1 MQDITCWLTAPVWNR
16 ASRQRV
22 RPAVLP
28 CRDGYVL
35 VEDGEEATHASMEH
49 AGLSRGALNAM
60 GKSEAAHAL
69 TALQLRA
76 APVNTL
82 REAAD
87 MPQTLARAVW
97 HTVPACG
104 LDWPVLASPLR
115 LQITTPKV
123 ARLAPD
129 VDEHGAALRHDLG
142 TVQAEQQGSR

>member
-1 MQDITCWLTAPVWNR
+1 
-16 ASRQRV
+16 
-22 RPAVLP
+22 
-28 CRDGYVL
+28 
-35 VEDGEEATHASMEH
+35 
-49 AGLSRGALNAM
+49 M

-97 HTVPACG
+97 HTLHALG

-115 LQITTPKV
+115 LQITTPQV
-123 ARLAPD
+123 ARLAPE
-129 VDEHGAALRHDLG
+129 VDEHGPALRHELASIIC
-142 TVQAEQQGSR
+142 AEQEAR